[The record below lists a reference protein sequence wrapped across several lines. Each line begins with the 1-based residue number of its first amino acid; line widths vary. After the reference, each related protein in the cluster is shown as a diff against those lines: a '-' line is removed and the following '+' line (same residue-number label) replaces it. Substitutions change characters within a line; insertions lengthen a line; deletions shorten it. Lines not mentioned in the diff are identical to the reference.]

1 VVRGFTIT
9 TLRVAA
15 PGSPPECMREA
26 GDLSG
31 VAQINLVL
39 KIVSYYPQTE
49 E

>member
-1 VVRGFTIT
+1 VR
-9 TLRVAA
+9 L
-15 PGSPPECMREA
+15 

-39 KIVSYYPQTE
+39 ETVSYYPQIE